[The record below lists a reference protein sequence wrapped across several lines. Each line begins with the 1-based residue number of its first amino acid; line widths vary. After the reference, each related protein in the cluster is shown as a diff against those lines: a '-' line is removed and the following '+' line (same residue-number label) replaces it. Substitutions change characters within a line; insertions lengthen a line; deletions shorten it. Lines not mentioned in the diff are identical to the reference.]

1 MLGDYEGAIED
12 YNKSISLNPNDAEA
26 FNNRANIRML
36 FGDYNSAIDDY
47 NLAIKLKENY
57 SIALYNRGIAKIMT
71 NKQGYACDDFKSSSD
86 GGYEPALKA
95 LKDFCFQ
102 R

>member
-1 MLGDYEGAIED
+1 
-12 YNKSISLNPNDAEA
+12 
-26 FNNRANIRML
+26 ML

-47 NLAIKLKENY
+47 TLAIKLKENY
-57 SIALYNRGIAKIMT
+57 GIALYNRGIAKIMT
-71 NKQGYACDDFKSSSD
+71 NKQGYACDDFKASLNS
-86 GGYEPALKA
+86 GYEPANKA